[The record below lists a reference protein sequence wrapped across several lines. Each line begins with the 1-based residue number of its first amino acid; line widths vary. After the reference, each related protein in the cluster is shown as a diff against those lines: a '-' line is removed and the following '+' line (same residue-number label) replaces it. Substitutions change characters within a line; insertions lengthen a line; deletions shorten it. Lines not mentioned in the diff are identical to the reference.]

1 MASIIVLF
9 KDKALALCC
18 RLCCCW
24 EHIWFKNLINILLKY
39 SLIGLILYSFCLYSM
54 EKKKE
59 KKQENG

>member
-1 MASIIVLF
+1 MIGQVTHRAIELMSIE
-9 KDKALALCC
+9 LALLMAM
-18 RLCCCW
+18 RSN
-24 EHIWFKNLINILLKY
+24 EEDKEVLKY